1 MKTKDKSMISQ
12 VLVGIACVLASFSAP
27 AAELAPDALAKK
39 TTQEVLAIIKQ
50 DKDIQAG
57 NQKRLLDLVDAK
69 VLPHFEFSR
78 MAMLAVGKNW
88 NRATPVQQQALV
100 KEFRTLLV
108 RTYSSSLS
116 AYKNQTIDFKPLS
129 MQPGDTDVTVKTEIE
144 QPGGKP
150 IPIDYSMEK
159 MPNGWKVYDVTVDGV
174 SLVTNYRN
182 SFSTEIRKS
191 GIDGLIQILAD
202 KNQQAVNGQNG
213 NSPAAPKK

>member
-1 MKTKDKSMISQ
+1 MKIPQTSIIAK
-12 VLVGIACVLASFSAP
+12 VLVGIAVMLASFSAT
-27 AAELAPDALAKK
+27 AADMAPDVLAKK
-39 TTQEVLAIIKQ
+39 TTQEVLEIIKR
-50 DKDIQAG
+50 DKDIQSG
-57 NQKRLLDLVDAK
+57 NQKRLLELVDAK

-78 MAMLAVGKNW
+78 MTMLAVGKNW
-88 NRATPVQQQALV
+88 NRATPAQQQSLV

-116 AYKNQTIDFKPLS
+116 AYKNQTINFKPLN
-129 MQPGDTDVTVKTEIE
+129 MQPGETDVTVKTEIE

-182 SFSTEIRKS
+182 SFAVEIRKS
-191 GIDGLIQILAD
+191 GIDGLIRILAD
-202 KNQQAVNGQNG
+202 KNHQATNGQNG
-213 NSPAAPKK
+213 DGQAAAKK